1 VSGLKR
7 AQAAAPL
14 VVVLVAAMVA
24 LLAAINFWNVTG
36 NSCPANVASGLT
48 PTGAFAAIVGAF
60 FVGGLLGK
68 LPHKNPSRG
77 AQLAAGEPVAGV
89 WAQAWLTLL
98 AGLLAVAWWYETK
111 AVADPSLQAITHY
124 IMCIRH
130 TADEANEW
138 VLAVLIL
145 GGLMAGRWLWHRD
158 GVFW

>member
-1 VSGLKR
+1 MDRRGGGWRWGTLRSLCLARRPVSGLKR

-77 AQLAAGEPVAGV
+77 AQLAAGEPVAG
-89 WAQAWLTLL
+89 
-98 AGLLAVAWWYETK
+98 
-111 AVADPSLQAITHY
+111 
-124 IMCIRH
+124 
-130 TADEANEW
+130 
-138 VLAVLIL
+138 
-145 GGLMAGRWLWHRD
+145 
-158 GVFW
+158 